1 MGPNGSE
8 PWHEG
13 NLTRGLAA
21 PSLRA
26 QASVDLAKYL
36 LGCFKAAKN
45 ALQAKAE
52 AFWSLGL
59 RAHPVGAYNDFTH
72 QWLRQ

>member
-26 QASVDLAKYL
+26 QAPVDLANYL
-36 LGCFKAAKN
+36 LGCFKAAKTPFERKQKPSGP
-45 ALQAKAE
+45 AGSERTL
-52 AFWSLGL
+52 
-59 RAHPVGAYNDFTH
+59 
-72 QWLRQ
+72 